1 MPGIIINRPS
11 GVLVAA
17 LPLELDD
24 EEFDAQEFSEL
35 PVEPVEPEPPPDA
48 DEVCPDDVDPGE
60 PEPEPVEPPLR
71 LCCCCRFSSLMS
83 ELRLSLDDSSIS
95 PKRIVEPVTSLSFGA

>member
-24 EEFDAQEFSEL
+24 EEFDDEALDEL
-35 PVEPVEPEPPPDA
+35 PLEPVEPEPPPDG
-48 DEVCPDDVDPGE
+48 DDVDPGDVD
-60 PEPEPVEPPLR
+60 PEEPVKPPPPPPLR

-95 PKRIVEPVTSLSFGA
+95 PKRIVEPVR

>member
-17 LPLELDD
+17 LPLDLDD
-24 EEFDAQEFSEL
+24 EEFDDDDEFDDEL
-35 PVEPVEPEPPPDA
+35 PVEPEPPPD
-48 DEVCPDDVDPGE
+48 VVDVDPGDVD
-60 PEPEPVEPPLR
+60 PEEPVKPPPPLA

-95 PKRIVEPVTSLSFGA
+95 PKRIVEPV